1 MTLCGSS
8 VLGLATIT
16 GTSGYVLLGDAGD
29 DGLPACA
36 GDSFTGLVTLDHNA
50 GQLELG
56 GAQALGAVDVTDI
69 SGTGPDQ
76 ESTLTEIEGNRITGA
91 LICGGNTP
99 PPTND
104 GQPNKVLG
112 GRFGQCA
119 APGF

>member
-1 MTLCGSS
+1 MGAVAHHDEARFFAFEKFL
-8 VLGLATIT
+8 
-16 GTSGYVLLGDAGD
+16 D
-29 DGLPACA
+29 DDTRP
-36 GDSFTGLVTLDHNA
+36 
-50 GQLELG
+50 G